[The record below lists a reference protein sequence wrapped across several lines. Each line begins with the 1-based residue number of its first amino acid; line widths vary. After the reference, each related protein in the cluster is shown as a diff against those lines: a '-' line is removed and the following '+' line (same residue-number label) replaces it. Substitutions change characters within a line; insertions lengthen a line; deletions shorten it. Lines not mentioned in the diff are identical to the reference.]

1 MPDVQI
7 TLNDGATALRLFP
20 ELFSVYKAG
29 FSRPPHSQ
37 TETDFVNFEA
47 RAKRQFQQPEFGLMT
62 AHRDGGLV
70 GLCFG
75 YPLPVGTGWWN
86 GLDTPADEDFYAE
99 DGTRTCAVIELVVHP
114 DHQRQGIGRRLLT
127 AFLDSRAE
135 TRATLA
141 TNPEARSVQ
150 QMYERWGWRCL
161 GRKPAGFPTA
171 PRPFFDIYLL
181 DLPVT
186 H

>member
-1 MPDVQI
+1 MGDVRI
-7 TLNDGATALRLFP
+7 SLNDGATALRLFP
-20 ELFSVYKAG
+20 ELFAVYRAG
-29 FSRPPHSQ
+29 FGRPPHGQ
-37 TETDFVNFEA
+37 TETDFSNFEA
-47 RAKRQFQQPEFGLMT
+47 RAKRQFQQPKFALAA
-62 AHRDGGLV
+62 AHRDSGLV

-75 YPLPVGTGWWN
+75 YPLPADTGWWQ

-114 DHQRQGIGRRLLT
+114 DHHRRGIGRRLLA

-141 TNPEARSVQ
+141 TNPDAPSVQ
-150 QMYERWGWRCL
+150 EIYERWGWRKL

-171 PRPFFDIYLL
+171 PTPFFDLYMI
-181 DLPVT
+181 DLRR
-186 H
+186 